1 MIMMHEDGK
10 GTIEVEMKLKLKWNR
25 LKKNTT
31 KEHFDHFD
39 KDVVHLIDTNHQ
51 INMTFEHLV
60 PSNTSFKKHLNS
72 KSVKIFWE

>member
-31 KEHFDHFD
+31 K
-39 KDVVHLIDTNHQ
+39 
-51 INMTFEHLV
+51 
-60 PSNTSFKKHLNS
+60 
-72 KSVKIFWE
+72 